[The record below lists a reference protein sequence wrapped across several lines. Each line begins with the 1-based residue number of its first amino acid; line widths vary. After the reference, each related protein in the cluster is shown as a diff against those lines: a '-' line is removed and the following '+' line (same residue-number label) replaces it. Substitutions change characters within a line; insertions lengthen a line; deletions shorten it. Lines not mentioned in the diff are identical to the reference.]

1 VPCSELCGLGHF
13 QMHTTMQVM
22 SAADF
27 EQWKVT
33 QAANK

>member
-22 SAADF
+22 NQADF
-27 EQWKVT
+27 EQWKV
-33 QAANK
+33 QQLANK